1 MKMEVPMSNSS
12 DKVLCFLFGASVGSI
27 VALLYAPKSGQET
40 RDEISRRANDGRDF
54 LERKV
59 DEGRQFVED
68 GGRRVS
74 SEVTSLVDRGKGEV
88 GEFVDKGR
96 DVVERQKEQ
105 FAAAFEAGKEA
116 YLNDKDSSD

>member
-1 MKMEVPMSNSS
+1 MSNSS
-12 DKVLCFLFGASVGSI
+12 DKVLCFLLGASVGSI

-74 SEVTSLVDRGKGEV
+74 NEVTSLVDRGKGEV